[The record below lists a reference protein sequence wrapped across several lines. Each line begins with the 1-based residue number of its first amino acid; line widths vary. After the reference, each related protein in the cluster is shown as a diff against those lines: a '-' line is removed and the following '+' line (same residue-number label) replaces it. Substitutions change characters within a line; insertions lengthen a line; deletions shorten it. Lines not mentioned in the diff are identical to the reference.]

1 MRKFDN
7 LFKIILTHSVVRGL
21 CNTRHRNI
29 CQVPAAVYNITRVS
43 TLATCAAT
51 MARISSMSDWSYSDS
66 KLSSLPLDPETQNY
80 VRQVPGA
87 VFSCVQPTPWSTPPE
102 LVSHS
107 QEALE
112 LLDLDSKVTQT
123 QEFLDWVAGNK
134 VLTGSIPMAHR

>member
-1 MRKFDN
+1 
-7 LFKIILTHSVVRGL
+7 
-21 CNTRHRNI
+21 
-29 CQVPAAVYNITRVS
+29 
-43 TLATCAAT
+43 
-51 MARISSMSDWSYSDS
+51 MSEWSFSDS

-87 VFSCVQPTPWSTPPE
+87 VFSCVQPTPWTTPPE

-107 QEALE
+107 QEALH
-112 LLDLDSKVTQT
+112 LLDLDSKVTET